1 MLTSWMLF
9 PWLMAQHYIATKAM
23 ADTIRQTSLFTLFK
37 GVYTP
42 QVTAGYVQSGSFLAI
57 LFLEAPFFC
66 AFFFRKATELHNRR
80 QQLSKTDCRL
90 CYWLTVLCDTLG
102 SIGVVANVQIASV
115 YLFYCG
121 LILIV
126 SPAYTIIEVSLKMTY
141 TGTFLLVIFIL
152 IQTVSAC
159 FRRKCSLAGTVKGV
173 AWLLLSLLCVTINN
187 SLQGL
192 KEFEDSSSD
201 ATFHAVLRSL
211 VPSVIIGIYG
221 YVVRKMLYQ
230 KMKKEV
236 ERAEKED
243 QELEPLVKKE
253 ADALS

>member
-1 MLTSWMLF
+1 M
-9 PWLMAQHYIATKAM
+9 
-23 ADTIRQTSLFTLFK
+23 
-37 GVYTP
+37 
-42 QVTAGYVQSGSFLAI
+42 
-57 LFLEAPFFC
+57 
-66 AFFFRKATELHNRR
+66 
-80 QQLSKTDCRL
+80 
-90 CYWLTVLCDTLG
+90 
-102 SIGVVANVQIASV
+102 VANVQIASV

-192 KEFEDSSSD
+192 KEFKDSSSD

-221 YVVRKMLYQ
+221 YVVRKMLYR

-243 QELEPLVKKE
+243 QELEPRVKKE